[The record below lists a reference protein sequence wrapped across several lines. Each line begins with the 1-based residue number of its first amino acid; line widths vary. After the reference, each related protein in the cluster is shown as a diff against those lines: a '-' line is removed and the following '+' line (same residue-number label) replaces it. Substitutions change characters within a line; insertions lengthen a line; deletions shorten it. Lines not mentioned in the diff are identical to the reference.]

1 MSVLDE
7 IFGPASAG
15 RSAVPTEADLGTV
28 RRAALPQAGGVGS
41 NEAIERLLAR
51 EGGYSDNAADRGGKT
66 NFGISS
72 KAYPNLDVSK
82 LTREQAADIYKRD
95 YWDAIG
101 ADQLDPAVRE
111 IAFDAAVNH
120 GVGTAR
126 KMLAE
131 SGGDPQKMLALRQ
144 RLYDNLAAND
154 PSQRQ
159 FSAGWRN
166 RLAVLSPI
174 GTAQAEE
181 APWQTSMP
189 MPTARGES
197 SNEVLDSI
205 FGGDLPER
213 TAPERSVTGGDFG
226 RALAITA
233 GDFAKAPVAA
243 LENVLGQL
251 SGEGKT
257 ADDQAL
263 AERQRDLGGIRRS
276 ISEWQKGFF
285 ASMSP
290 EALDR
295 ANREL
300 LTLDPNKTIWQGGV
314 GEFMSSIALKG
325 TMSLGPTIGPMITT
339 ALLARLGV
347 GAAASTLYGT
357 QEGLMSAGLTA
368 AQIADEIEQTPIEE
382 LRKVDRF
389 RALESQAGEAEA
401 RRQFTNEVQG
411 IVPAVTGILVG
422 SIAKAVGKPLDKI
435 FGTEGGLPLLQRI
448 GAGATVEAA
457 QEAPQSFTE
466 QVTQNYAKMA
476 YDANVNL
483 LDGAAEQTVQGILL
497 GGIMGGTFAGAFG
510 NRPQNN
516 PMSSDPVPADVRAAI
531 GGAAIPTTP
540 PAGTPPPASGGG
552 PATGGEPPGGPPAP
566 PASTTPTL
574 DAFAAEGQ
582 KWDPNAPAPS
592 QPLPEMFGSNV
603 GAEEVAIPE
612 VAPDRSPLERAMAN
626 PKKKRVKEAI
636 PLLPATDAVDDFAA
650 EQDAQAAAR
659 GIQLTPEGFQNPIPS
674 DIEAALG
681 AVESPKW
688 DPNAPDTTPAP
699 ELADVPD
706 TRPDFE
712 VNQTREPKHGRRT
725 RTEQLGYRV
734 RLRGPNGEILQSQL
748 FDTGTQARLKAHQ
761 MERGLRGTNDGSYV
775 EVLPARR
782 TFLND
787 QTPTAEPVS
796 DVMAQIRDMNSR
808 DALDMR
814 MDSEARR
821 GVYLTRETLDNLR
834 EAGQLDQALRGG
846 VPIRNFDT
854 YGGILL
860 AKDEEIAQELM
871 QLIENPRSNID
882 EVIGYATGAGDGK
895 PGGTNPVVQL
905 LDGDG
910 NVIRERQVT
919 PEEAEPT
926 KAAWGPMARVMSL
939 EQALAI
945 RQNRM
950 QREKAER
957 NAAAEQ
963 EAFTATRP
971 DEQVDALF
979 NENPITRPFA
989 EKAIEAAQQGGFEED
1004 IGGRLTDLAVE
1015 QREQELKRR
1024 KLDKRIPAPEDVKF
1038 RGREVVEKGR
1048 EETRLR
1054 REGKTEEADKVR
1066 SSIGGDKSTR
1076 EKLGEAY
1083 KELYGRATDA
1093 ALKLMEARISGSV
1106 QSVTDA
1112 EAEYETLLG
1121 ELKAFYDMEGGY
1133 TKAEAIQRAA
1143 NRYSPKGT
1151 KETIRALARA
1161 RQERR
1166 ERAER
1171 KEEEE
1176 LEPIRAERERRYKA
1190 GETRGDETITSR
1202 GDTPREERKLRNIA
1216 EAEKVSVETMAAKLK
1231 RIRKHTQSAEG
1242 QRLVENLFMVLSP
1255 SVGRDLDQVADHF
1268 DASAEIA
1275 KLDKM
1280 RAAGRL
1286 SDKRYEWRKK
1296 LATRRAEVK
1305 SEKHRAALANALLE
1319 TNQLLRQW
1327 LTDYRTALRY
1337 ATPAGDKEASKR
1349 NWLLAQR
1356 AGELTEMLGQLKAW
1370 HQGDISISD
1379 DAARYLAHRISRMVV
1394 IGKRVGVGTEL
1405 DIDGFWEAS
1414 AKGPMAFRDYLADT
1428 VQSREDLP
1436 FPTDLTEEKLQGVTL
1451 GTLNALYVKALEH
1464 LDGSRESD
1472 GQRREMVKALKNAIT
1487 ERVGNL
1493 SDKPE
1498 TITVELWDRKKHE
1511 YVKIKREISP
1521 RKLMAETFRRS
1532 YGLRGADSR
1541 MSMEQLKELYLKGG
1555 TLTVWDNG
1563 WVEFADSSAKDK
1575 RHWRM
1580 KEGSFKGKG
1589 KAKTV
1594 KIPPISD
1601 KLPEPLPLN
1610 VLARRV
1616 TPEKKRKIILR
1627 AVRNMDRKQYGGK
1640 SRSTGLTRTST
1651 SATERAR
1658 AESKYSPSV
1667 LLEDVRPREMSS
1679 EQETAWNER
1688 RKEVVG
1694 DLEEMLSHGATYL
1707 AQTETAKFK
1716 KASGDPQGFI
1726 LARAYFRWLVEYGQ
1740 TLVNANLKSYAAFD
1754 EMNRV
1759 AVGIKDI
1766 VSYSAEEFVANVEKL
1781 FRAEMNEQVFRAVS
1795 LDPVNLK
1802 GLSDPKRRAAIT
1814 AESHD
1819 RLRKHLMFHKRL
1831 TEIWPQHP
1839 LFQQHIATVLN
1850 KIAESIAVRHRGDYQ
1865 ESRGWP
1871 IAQFTQEERDRVMA
1885 ILNDWKTA
1893 KDERNYVKAQK
1904 VFREWGI
1911 PLNTLYDDFYLPLYE
1926 MLRNAGFIDPDVALL
1941 KQYNRR
1947 FSSFE
1952 DQSTGPITVEYAAE
1966 SEDDRLKRLYAGDD
1980 SKGPTRTRFVSVA
1993 ESDPVAL
2000 ATAELDRRKQEM
2012 RDRELVAMDD
2022 DEASELNKAEQDRR
2036 KKLIASPIGKTA
2048 TSARKLLRGNE
2059 IISQFAKTLDNP
2071 NASVR
2076 SIELAEKRM
2085 LSQLAEI
2092 GLYRPT
2098 GGDLGTIGLPD
2109 AAPILA
2115 DIEREQEELQTAMEK
2130 VKRDE
2135 ESPTPLQDDK
2145 KAKEIERLAG
2155 ELQASREALA
2165 EVRALQLGNKKART
2179 IAYRSVGQRLVAGEL
2194 TKEQA
2199 KRLAGEKLTGFWIR
2213 ADKAKRLGMT
2223 EAKTKGDA
2231 LKERAKLEASGYR
2244 PEEATLQ
2251 FDIST
2256 MESDYGKASPA
2267 EYEAFFALRD
2277 RLANNSS
2284 TLGEVLASLR
2294 DNLPADHKYRPLI
2307 NRLLVHAAHRRVPI
2321 RFSPGLDAET
2331 TGQLALEGGSPVILL
2346 NEDAFMQTGFNPLRA
2361 MHVVLHET
2369 VHAATVRAMAENPA
2383 ATSALNMLRQIA
2395 KDRLGNAHAYATS
2408 NVFEF
2413 VAEAYTNSQFQSA
2426 LKNIRVDNSPLWTR
2440 FVEWVRNLLGLN
2452 PQYDNVLEYVI
2463 ALGDQTFGP
2472 APYDTASSRKVEQIK
2487 RQQEADDKLS
2497 AAGRA
2502 AAAAIDFDQHMK
2514 MAETM
2519 RSHRTGTLDFKAELL
2534 TQNQNVQDLMARAK
2548 AMTDSGKESGSSLL
2562 LKALSMRQIAQ
2573 LYKRHFGIDKA
2584 NPLAKY
2590 MGAFEAR
2597 NSYSSELLEDAD
2609 KLSRRWTA
2617 LEEADEK
2624 NKTHH
2629 ATELSRLMH
2638 DATVEGVHADQVG
2651 TSLHAR
2657 FQSLSPAAQQL
2668 YREVRE
2674 YYKATQK
2681 REVQLMLA
2689 NALRASKLWPGGEID
2704 HETIDLDGITKG
2716 DWLQKKLG
2724 IDVKAEEA
2732 KLKADAKT
2740 LDKKAYRAREAD
2752 IENTKE
2758 ELKLI
2763 ARMASIPSIQEGPY
2777 FPLMRFGDYAVNAER
2792 TLKTEVYATRKER
2805 TEAMDAWHAKDPT
2818 LQFSFP
2824 ETDDGTFPLTV
2835 KEVEFRLAET
2845 RTEAE
2850 AARAELQQLYPDG
2863 TVSPVQLKQSLM
2875 SSSPTI
2881 ESNSALQ
2888 TLLGRLQ
2895 GNAAAQAAIR
2905 EFYIKS
2911 LSDRSFR
2918 KREARRKKIRGA
2930 DPTKQHRTFGAYSKS
2945 ASYYTAQLRYGH
2957 VMAEAKAEMRKA
2969 VKGHTDE
2976 SQISAVRMNQIVQE
2990 IEKRDDQAAKLTDT
3004 PAFVRTAVETGQLW
3018 LLLSPSYWMIN
3029 ATQPYMVTI
3038 PWLAARS
3045 SLPTAMAEM
3054 AKAQSLILDPLV
3066 KQGIESWGGLK
3077 ALKSRLAA
3085 EKAFSVLENVTGSIE
3100 KRMRDAG
3107 QDPKPVLDMLTALK
3121 RESIIDLSFVAELRD
3136 IAEGQ
3141 EQGAWNKVMDASRV
3155 LAHLTEVNNRITT
3168 AIAAFNVAKNQGLDD
3183 SAATAFAKNAVAE
3196 TQFDYSA
3203 ANKPRLFSGNDA
3215 WWNPIVFQFMQY
3227 VQHMYVLFI
3236 RHFAMMLHDPFAK
3249 VGEAAIGRRVVLG
3262 LLATHMAAG
3271 GLLGATPQLAK
3282 WAVGLVMMLL
3292 GAGDDED
3299 RDFKKWVSGDY
3310 YDRTMADAIAWL
3322 LGDGKAGEAARAGL
3336 PRLAGFDLSSRV
3348 AFLQSHF
3355 VDLDTS
3361 SKQTLYGSI
3370 ATSFGGP
3377 MFGIFGN
3384 AFDAI
3389 ELMAQGD
3396 ADKAAEKL
3404 LPKLGRD
3411 AVRAWRYAGEG
3422 MVDNTGKTIVGAD
3435 QMSPWEIFLT
3445 SMGFAPSQIAEVY
3458 ARNAKAR
3465 DAESFVSRRKAEI
3478 KAAYRKSRSTGEI
3491 NSVMAD
3497 LREFNRQF
3505 PRDRITRSELIRSMR
3520 EMERAER
3527 NIRRFGVDAGK
3538 RSREFDDDTYNV
3550 E

>member
-15 RSAVPTEADLGTV
+15 RSAIPTDADLGAT
-28 RRAALPQAGGVGS
+28 RRAALPQPGGIGA
-41 NEAIERLLAR
+41 NDAIERLLAR
-51 EGGYSDNAADRGGKT
+51 EGGYSDHAADRGGKT

-72 KAYPNLDVSK
+72 KAYPDLDVSK
-82 LTREQAADIYKRD
+82 LTRDDAAQIYKRD

-101 ADQLDPAVRE
+101 ADQLDPKIRE

-120 GVGTAR
+120 GAGTAR
-126 KMLAE
+126 KLLAQ

-144 RLYDNLAAND
+144 QLYDNLAAKD
-154 PSQRQ
+154 PSQKA

-166 RLAVLSPI
+166 RLAGLSPV

-181 APWQTSMP
+181 APDWETSLP
-189 MPTARGES
+189 MPSAAAGGGGRD
-197 SNEVLDSI
+197 EVLDSI

-213 TAPERSVTGGDFG
+213 AAPEQGVGLGDFGKALAITGGDF
-226 RALAITA
+226 T
-233 GDFAKAPVAA
+233 KAPVAA
-243 LENVLGQL
+243 LENLVGQL
-251 SGEGKT
+251 SGEGET
-257 ADDQAL
+257 LDEQAL
-263 AERQRDLGGIRRS
+263 AARQRDLGDIRRG
-276 ISEWQKGFF
+276 IGEWQKGFF
-285 ASMSP
+285 QSMSP

-295 ANREL
+295 AEREL
-300 LTLDPNKTIWQGGV
+300 LTLDPEKTIWQGGA

-325 TMSLGPTIGPMITT
+325 TLSLGPTIGPMITT

-357 QEGLMSAGLTA
+357 QEGLMSAGLSA
-368 AQIADEIEQTPIEE
+368 AQIADDIEQTPIEE
-382 LRKVDRF
+382 LRKVERF
-389 RALESQAGEAEA
+389 KALEAQMGETEA
-401 RRQFTNEVQG
+401 RRQYVNEVQG
-411 IVPAVTGILVG
+411 IIPAVTGVLVG
-422 SIAKAVGKPLDKI
+422 AIAKAVGKPLDKI
-435 FGTEGGLPLLQRI
+435 FGTGEGLPLFARAR
-448 GAGATVEAA
+448 AGAITETL
-457 QEAPQSFTE
+457 QEGPQSFVE

-476 YDANVNL
+476 YDSGVSL
-483 LDGAAEQTVQGILL
+483 LDGAAEQTVQGMLL
-497 GGIMGGTFAGAFG
+497 GGIMGGTFAAAFG
-510 NRPQNN
+510 NRPQNS
-516 PMSSDPVPADVRAAI
+516 PMTSDPIPADVRAALSQNAEARDALGI
-531 GGAAIPTTP
+531 DRPIPP
-540 PAGTPPPASGGG
+540 SAGTPPPAGGGG
-552 PATGGEPPGGPPAP
+552 PAVGGAIPTEPPGPDISGMELAPDAPQVADRFAPSPAQ
-566 PASTTPTL
+566 
-574 DAFAAEGQ
+574 EGQ
-582 KWDPNAPAPS
+582 GGIPFEPQVIPTPDVIQPNAVAGTIPFPGQEEAAAGGRRKKPKAPK
-592 QPLPEMFGSNV
+592 G
-603 GAEEVAIPE
+603 
-612 VAPDRSPLERAMAN
+612 
-626 PKKKRVKEAI
+626 AI
-636 PLLPATDAVDDFAA
+636 PLSLA
-650 EQDAQAAAR
+650 E
-659 GIQLTPEGFQNPIPS
+659 
-674 DIEAALG
+674 
-681 AVESPKW
+681 
-688 DPNAPDTTPAP
+688 
-699 ELADVPD
+699 ADVPD
-706 TRPDFE
+706 TSGLMVSEGVPPDVQAAVPYEPKPEDTVQPDFLPPE
-712 VNQTREPKHGRRT
+712 AAPPEAGMELAPPVPYDVNQTREPKHGQRT
-725 RTEQLGYRV
+725 RTEMLGYRV
-734 RLRGPNGEILQSQL
+734 RLRGPDGEILQSQL
-748 FDTGTQARLKAHQ
+748 FETGTQARLKAHQ
-761 MERGLRGTNDGSYV
+761 MERALRGTNDGRRV

-796 DVMAQIRDMNSR
+796 DIVAQVKAMNAGDPER
-808 DALDMR
+808 Q
-814 MDSEARR
+814 
-821 GVYLTRETLDNLR
+821 GVYITRESLDNLR
-834 EAGQLDQALRGG
+834 EAGQLDQVLRGG
-846 VPIRNFDT
+846 IPIRNFDT

-860 AKDEEIAQELM
+860 ARDEATAQELM
-871 QLIENPRSNID
+871 QFIEDPKSNID
-882 EVIGYATGAGDGK
+882 EVIGYATGAGNGK

-905 LDGDG
+905 LDDDG

-926 KAAWGPMARVMSL
+926 KAAWGPNARIMPL

-957 NAAAEQ
+957 GVADEQ
-963 EAFTATRP
+963 TAFTATRP

-979 NENPITRPFA
+979 NENPITRPFT
-989 EKAIEAAQQGGFEED
+989 EKATEAAKQGGFEED
-1004 IGGRLTDLAVE
+1004 IGGRLTDIAVE

-1024 KLDKRIPAPEDVKF
+1024 KLNKGVPAPEDVKF
-1038 RGREVVEKGR
+1038 RGREVVERSR

-1054 REGKTEEADKVR
+1054 REGKTTEADAIR
-1066 SSIGGDKSTR
+1066 SSIGGGKAKRDD
-1076 EKLGEAY
+1076 LGAAY
-1083 KELYGRATDA
+1083 KDLYGRATDA

-1106 QSVTDA
+1106 QGVTDA

-1121 ELKAFYDMEGGY
+1121 ELRAFYDMEGGY

-1151 KETIRALARA
+1151 KETIRAVAAA
-1161 RQERR
+1161 RQKRQE
-1166 ERAER
+1166 AADR

-1190 GETRGDETITSR
+1190 GETVGSERIISR

-1216 EAEKVSVETMAAKLK
+1216 EAEKVSVETMAAKLQ
-1231 RIRKHTQSAEG
+1231 RIRKYTQSAEG
-1242 QRLVENLFMVLSP
+1242 QRLVENLFMLLSP
-1255 SVGRDLDQVADHF
+1255 SVGRDLDQVVDTI
-1268 DASAEIA
+1268 DASEQIA
-1275 KLDKM
+1275 RLDKM
-1280 RAAGRL
+1280 RAQGRL
-1286 SDKRYEWRKK
+1286 TEKRYEWRKK
-1296 LATRRAEVK
+1296 LATRRAEVQN
-1305 SEKHRAALANALLE
+1305 EKRRAAVAGALLE

-1327 LTDYRTALRY
+1327 LSDYRLALRY
-1337 ATPAGDKEASKR
+1337 ATRAGDKEANQR

-1356 AGELTEMLGQLKAW
+1356 AGELSEMLGQLKAY

-1394 IGKRVGVGTEL
+1394 IGKRVGVGSEM

-1428 VQSREDLP
+1428 VQAREDLP

-1464 LDGSRESD
+1464 LDGSRETD

-1487 ERVGNL
+1487 ERVGTL
-1493 SDKPE
+1493 SDIPE
-1498 TITVELWDRKKHE
+1498 TVTVEVWDRKKHA
-1511 YVKIKREISP
+1511 YVTIKREISP

-1555 TLTVWDNG
+1555 TVTVWENG
-1563 WVEFADSSAKDK
+1563 YVDFGKDGK
-1575 RHWRM
+1575 HPP
-1580 KEGSFKGKG
+1580 KVVKKG
-1589 KAKTV
+1589 KAKTI

-1601 KLPEPLPLN
+1601 KLPEPLPLS

-1616 TPEKKRKIILR
+1616 TPEKKRKVILR

-1651 SATERAR
+1651 SDTERAR
-1658 AESKYSPSV
+1658 AESKYNPGV
-1667 LLEDVRPREMSS
+1667 LLEDVRPREMSADQS
-1679 EQETAWNER
+1679 AAWELKR
-1688 RKEVVG
+1688 REATV
-1694 DLEEMLSHGATYL
+1694 DLSDALSSASSYI
-1707 AQTETAKFK
+1707 AQLETAKFK

-1726 LARAYFRWLVEYGQ
+1726 LAKAYFRWLVEYGQ
-1740 TLVNANLKSYAAFD
+1740 TLANANLKSYAGFD

-1759 AVGIKDI
+1759 TVGIRDI
-1766 VSYSAEEFVANVEKL
+1766 TTYSAEEFVEKIEKL
-1781 FRAEMNEQVFRAVS
+1781 FRAEMNEQVFRTVS
-1795 LDPVNLK
+1795 LDPMNLK
-1802 GLSDPKRRAAIT
+1802 GLSDPTRRAEMT

-1819 RLRKHLMFHKRL
+1819 RVRKHLMFHKRL

-1839 LFQQHIATVLN
+1839 LFQQHIAPVLN

-1865 ESRGWP
+1865 TSRGWP

-1947 FSSFE
+1947 FTAFE
-1952 DQSTGPITVEYAAE
+1952 DQSTGPVAITVEGENWMGQRE
-1966 SEDDRLKRLYAGDD
+1966 SAQRW
-1980 SKGPTRTRFVSVA
+1980 VSV
-1993 ESDPVAL
+1993 SGPDPVAQ
-2000 ATAELDRRKQEM
+2000 ATAELDRRYQEKL
-2012 RDRELVAMDD
+2012 DQQLVAMDD
-2022 DEASELNKAEQDRR
+2022 DDAADPDTTITDRGSERKLTDADRKRR
-2036 KKLIASPIGKTA
+2036 KGLINSPIGKTA
-2048 TSARKLLRGNE
+2048 TSARKLMRGNE
-2059 IISQFAKTLDNP
+2059 IIAQFAKTLDNP

-2076 SIELAEKRM
+2076 SIELAEQRM
-2085 LSQLAEI
+2085 LNQLAEI

-2098 GGDLGTIGLPD
+2098 GTDLGTIGLPD
-2109 AAPILA
+2109 AAPIIA
-2115 DIEREQEELQTAMEK
+2115 EIQTEQASIEEALSK
-2130 VKRDE
+2130 IKRNE
-2135 ESPTPLQDDK
+2135 ESSDSLLDSK
-2145 KAKEIERLAG
+2145 GAKEMERLTE
-2155 ELQASREALA
+2155 ELQASREALD
-2165 EVRALQLGNKKART
+2165 EIRRLQLGNKKART
-2179 IAYRSVGQRLVAGEL
+2179 MAYRSVGKRLVAGEL

-2199 KRLAGEKLTGFWIR
+2199 KRLAGEKLTGFWVR
-2213 ADKAKRLGMT
+2213 TDKAQRLRETPAKRT
-2223 EAKTKGDA
+2223 GDM
-2231 LKERAKLEASGYR
+2231 LKERARREASGYR
-2244 PEEATLQ
+2244 PEEVTLQ
-2251 FDIST
+2251 FDITT
-2256 MESDYGKASPA
+2256 MESDYGKGSPT
-2267 EYEAFFALRD
+2267 EYDAFFALRD
-2277 RLANNSS
+2277 RLANDSS
-2284 TLGEVLASLR
+2284 TMGELLASLR
-2294 DNLPADHKYRPLI
+2294 DKLPADHKYQPLI
-2307 NRLLVHAAHRRVPI
+2307 RRLLVHAAHRRVPV
-2321 RFSPGLDAET
+2321 RFSAALDGGT
-2331 TGQLALEGGSPVILL
+2331 TGQLLTEGGSPVVLL
-2346 NEDAFMQTGFNPLRA
+2346 NENAFMQAGFNPLRA
-2361 MHVVLHET
+2361 MHVVLHEM
-2369 VHAATVRAMAENPA
+2369 VHAATVRAMVENRA
-2383 ATSALNMLRQIA
+2383 NTDALNMLRQIA
-2395 KDRLGNAHAYATS
+2395 KERLGNAHAYATS

-2413 VAEAYTNSQFQSA
+2413 VAEAYTNSQFQNA
-2426 LKNIRVDNSPLWTR
+2426 LKNISVENSTLWTR
-2440 FVEWVRNLLGLN
+2440 FVNWVRDLLGIN
-2452 PQYDNVLEYVI
+2452 PQHDNVLEYVM
-2463 ALGDQTFGP
+2463 ALGDGTFGP
-2472 APYDTASSRKVEQIK
+2472 SPFDTATSRKVDMLK
-2487 RQQEADDKLS
+2487 RQQEADDRLS
-2497 AAGRA
+2497 PAGRA
-2502 AAAAIDFDQHMK
+2502 AAETIDFDQQMK
-2514 MAETM
+2514 MAETL
-2519 RSHRTGTLDFKAELL
+2519 RRHREGTLDFRAEVLA
-2534 TQNQNVQDLMARAK
+2534 QNEDVQALMARAK
-2548 AMTDSGKESGSSLL
+2548 AMVDSGKESGSSMLF
-2562 LKALSMRQIAQ
+2562 KAMSMRQLAQ
-2573 LYKRHFGIDKA
+2573 VYKRHFGYDSV

-2590 MGAFEAR
+2590 MKAFEAR

-2624 NKTHH
+2624 AKTHH
-2629 ATELSRLMH
+2629 AVELSRLMY
-2638 DATVEGVHADQVG
+2638 DATVEGVHADKAG
-2651 TSLHAR
+2651 SSLYAR
-2657 FQSLSPAAQQL
+2657 YSALSPAAQQL
-2668 YREVRE
+2668 YKDVRE
-2674 YYKATQK
+2674 YYKATQI

-2689 NALRASKLWPGGEID
+2689 NALRASKLWTGGEID
-2704 HETIDLDGITKG
+2704 HETIDLEGITKG
-2716 DWLQKKLG
+2716 DWLQKFLG

-2732 KLKADAKT
+2732 KLKTDAKT
-2740 LDKKAYRAREAD
+2740 LDKRALKARESD
-2752 IENTKE
+2752 LENTKE

-2763 ARMASIPSIQEGPY
+2763 ARMASIPSMQEGPY
-2777 FPLMRFGDYAVNAER
+2777 FPLMRFGDYAVSAER

-2805 TEAMDAWHAKDPT
+2805 ADAMDAWRERDPT
-2818 LQFSFP
+2818 LQFNFP

-2845 RTEAE
+2845 RTDAE
-2850 AARAELQQLYPDG
+2850 AARQELMQLYPGG
-2863 TVSPVQLKQSLM
+2863 TVSPVQLKQSLV

-2918 KREARRKKIRGA
+2918 KREARRKNIRGA
-2930 DPTKQHRTFGAYSKS
+2930 EPTKQHRTFGAYSKS

-2976 SQISAVRMNQIVQE
+2976 SQISAVRMGQLVRE
-2990 IEKRDDQAAKLTDT
+2990 IEIRDEQAATLTDT
-3004 PAFVRTAVETGQLW
+3004 PKFVRAAVETGQLW

-3029 ATQPYMVTI
+3029 ATQPYLVTI

-3045 SLPTAMAEM
+3045 SLSTATAEM
-3054 AKAQSLILDPLV
+3054 AKAQKLILDPLIT
-3066 KQGIESWGGLK
+3066 QGIESWGGLK

-3100 KRMRDAG
+3100 SRMRAQG

-3136 IAEGQ
+3136 IAEGE

-3168 AIAAFNVAKNQGLDD
+3168 AIAAFNVAKGSGLDD
-3183 SAATAFAKNAVAE
+3183 DAATAFAKNAVAE

-3203 ANKPRLFSGNDA
+3203 ANKPRLFSANDA
-3215 WWNPIVFQFMQY
+3215 WWKPIVFQFMQY

-3236 RHFAMMLHDPFAK
+3236 RHSSMWWNAPRGSQEAK
-3249 VGEAAIGRRVVLG
+3249 IGRRVVLG

-3282 WAVGLVMMLL
+3282 WAIGLTMMLF

-3299 RDFKKWVSGDY
+3299 RDFRKWVSGDY

-3384 AFDAI
+3384 AFDSI
-3389 ELMAQGD
+3389 ELLAQGD

-3411 AVRAWRYAGEG
+3411 AIRAWRYASEG
-3422 MVDNTGKTIVGAD
+3422 MVDNTGKTIIGAD
-3435 QMSPWEIFLT
+3435 EMSPWEIFLT
-3445 SMGFAPSQIAEVY
+3445 SMGFAPSQVAEVY
-3458 ARNAKAR
+3458 ARNSKAR
-3465 DAESFVSRRKAEI
+3465 DAEAFISRRKAEI

-3505 PRDRITRSELIRSMR
+3505 PNERITRSELIRSLRQMQK
-3520 EMERAER
+3520 AER
-3527 NIRRFGVDAGK
+3527 NIQRYGVDAGK
-3538 RSREFDDDTYNV
+3538 DSRRYDDDTYNA